1 MKVNFEP
8 TTTTKYNYSLRV
20 LEKPEQDIPP
30 KIPDTNYELPP
41 SNLSLANFR
50 NVSFGMN
57 VDAKFLLGQCRN
69 LRCAYSGREMLPLA
83 EARNLY
89 QKLTKRPNAQSAINL
104 LFHYTKYMHDI
115 ESTVFDI
122 FCEAPHKNKRDF
134 QNILKELKPDSLE
147 NLKEKQYKIL
157 TSTDS
162 IIDSL
167 GEQQAERVIE
177 IRDMSLDKIMNNGVF
192 GRKSPLDM
200 IKAIQAP
207 PEDLDKIIKI
217 YQAWYK
223 LPSSSKDLD
232 AFIVKYAKATHEEIA
247 KRLISTAV
255 GSIEHIKPSQR
266 NGEDKLGNYLLV
278 SATFNNNR
286 SSMPLN
292 EYIMLNNELNITKN
306 LQIYMDDVIGE
317 VNNPKSPFAERS
329 YYPESIQKAIRNETR
344 NKVLLNTDKLRISKA
359 QHRENSAVQHLG
371 RRYIVIQK

>member
-89 QKLTKRPNAQSAINL
+89 QKLTKRPNAQSAIKL
-104 LFHYTKYMHDI
+104 LIHYTKYMHDI

-359 QHRENSAVQHLG
+359 QHRENNAVQHLG

>member
-104 LFHYTKYMHDI
+104 LIHYTKYMHDI

-122 FCEAPHKNKRDF
+122 FCEAPHKMKRDF
-134 QNILKELKPDSLE
+134 QNILKDLKAESLE

>member
-50 NVSFGMN
+50 NVSFVMN

-104 LFHYTKYMHDI
+104 LIHYTKYMHDI

-359 QHRENSAVQHLG
+359 QHRENNAVQHLG